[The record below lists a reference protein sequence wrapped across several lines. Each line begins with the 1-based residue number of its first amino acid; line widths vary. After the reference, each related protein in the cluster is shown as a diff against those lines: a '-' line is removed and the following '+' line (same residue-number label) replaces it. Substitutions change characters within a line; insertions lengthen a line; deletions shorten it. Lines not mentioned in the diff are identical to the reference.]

1 MKVRTHLKS
10 GMGLG
15 DCVAK
20 IAHALGLNQLAEKY
34 EEVSGK
40 PCGCKQRQE
49 MLNKAVPD
57 VPLT

>member
-1 MKVRTHLKS
+1 MKVKTNLKA

-20 IAHALGLNQLAEKY
+20 IAHALALDQMAEKY
-34 EEVSGK
+34 EGVSGK

-49 MLNKAVPD
+49 NLNKAVPH
-57 VPLT
+57 VPLS